1 MKNLPKKWKVES
13 NGFKIVLL
21 VMRIGTK
28 IDGVDI
34 EVIVGELAG
43 QADGAAMVRYND
55 TVVFTA
61 AVSSKTN
68 VPGVDFLP
76 LTVEFREKSYAI
88 GEIPGGF
95 YKREGKPT
103 ENEILISRLI
113 DRSIR
118 PLFQDGYVEDTQVIS
133 YVLSSDGSKG
143 EDIIAINTTAIALLI
158 SDIPFNIPVA
168 AVRIGMYGD
177 RFVVNPSKDEERKD
191 LDLVVSGNEQGIV
204 MVEGRANFISEEKFL
219 QALEIAHHK
228 IKEIIE
234 FEKKIVKAVGKPKR
248 EFKPITF
255 SEEII
260 KKIASRYDYRDIIQT
275 DTKKSRREKE
285 KQAIEDILKNLDDY
299 IPKDEKFSDEE
310 RKAIVVH
317 SFLEYIRRGVRR
329 TIVLDKKRIDGRGPD
344 DIREIRIELGVLPR
358 VHGSAIFTRG
368 ETQALVSVTL
378 GTPKDIQPVEI
389 FGVASVGE
397 SKRFML
403 HYNFPPFS
411 SGEVKPIKGP
421 SRREIGHGYLA
432 EKALMPLIP
441 DEEKFPYTIR
451 VVSDILSSNGST
463 SMASVCGGSLA
474 LFDAGVPVPYHVAG
488 VAMGVIME
496 PESYEV
502 ITDILGDEDHLG
514 DMDFKIAGSKQGISA
529 VQMDLKVFSIST
541 DILKDAIARAKRAR
555 EKIIDIMSSHINA
568 PKPISLYAPRF
579 AKVKIDVEKIGTLIG
594 PNGRNIKMIV
604 EKTKS
609 DIDIDQDGNIKI
621 FAVSEQKLKETLDLI
636 NYFTADVEVGK
647 IYKAK
652 VKRILP
658 NGALV
663 QIIPSLQYAF
673 MHISHVDTRRIT
685 KVTESLK
692 PNEEIE
698 VKVIKIEED
707 GRILVSRKETM
718 QSRQED
724 IRHRRKR

>member
-103 ENEILISRLI
+103 ENEILVSRLI

-389 FGVASVGE
+389 FGVASGGE

-514 DMDFKIAGSKQGISA
+514 DMDFKIAGSRQGISA

-541 DILKDAIARAKRAR
+541 GILKDAIARAKRAR
-555 EKIIDIMSSHINA
+555 ERIIDIMSSHINA

-604 EKTKS
+604 EKTNS
-609 DIDIDQDGNIKI
+609 DIDIDQDGNVKI

-673 MHISHVDTRRIT
+673 MHISQVDTRRIA

>member
-1 MKNLPKKWKVES
+1 
-13 NGFKIVLL
+13 
-21 VMRIGTK
+21 MRIGTK
-28 IDGVDI
+28 IDDTDI
-34 EVIVGELAG
+34 EVIVGEVAG
-43 QADGAAMVRYND
+43 QADGAAIVKYND
-55 TVVFTA
+55 IVVFTA
-61 AVSSKTN
+61 AVSSKIN

-103 ENEILISRLI
+103 ENEILVSRLI

-133 YVLSSDGSKG
+133 YVLSSDGSKT

-158 SDIPFNIPVA
+158 SDIPFHIPVA
-168 AVRIGMYGD
+168 AVRIGMVGD
-177 RFVVNPSKDEERKD
+177 RLIVNPTKDEERKD
-191 LDLVVSGNEQGIV
+191 LDLVVSGSEQGIV

-219 QALEIAHHK
+219 NALEIAHQK
-228 IKEIIE
+228 IKEIID
-234 FEKKIVKAVGKPKR
+234 FEKKILKATGKPKR

-260 KKIASRYDYRDIIQT
+260 KKIASKYDYKEIIQT
-275 DTKKSRREKE
+275 DTKKERRDKE
-285 KQAIEDILKNLDDY
+285 KQMLEEILKNIDDY
-299 IPKDEKFSDEE
+299 YPKDDKFSDDE
-310 RKAIVVH
+310 RKAIVNQ
-317 SFLEYIRRGVRR
+317 SFFEYIRRGVRR

-344 DIREIRIELGVLPR
+344 DIREIKIELGVLPR

-368 ETQALVSVTL
+368 ETQALVSATL
-378 GTPKDIQPVEI
+378 GTPKDIQTVEL

-397 SKRFML
+397 NKRFML

-411 SGEVKPIKGP
+411 SGEAKPMKGP

-432 EKALMPLIP
+432 EKALTPLIP
-441 DEEKFPYTIR
+441 GEEKFPYTIR
-451 VVSDILSSNGST
+451 IVSDILSSNGST

-474 LFDAGVPVPYHVAG
+474 LFDAGVPIPHHVAG

-496 PESYEV
+496 PYGYEV

-514 DMDFKIAGSKQGISA
+514 DMDFKIAGSKEGISA
-529 VQMDLKVFSIST
+529 VQMDLKVFSMST
-541 DILKDAIARAKRAR
+541 QILKDAISRAKRAR
-555 EKIIDIMSSHINA
+555 DKIIDIMNSHIST
-568 PKPISLYAPRF
+568 PKPLSPYAPRF
-579 AKVKIDVEKIGTLIG
+579 AKLKIDIEKIGTLIG

-609 DIDIDQDGNIKI
+609 DVEIDQEGNVKV
-621 FAVSEQKLKETLDLI
+621 FAPNDQKLKETLDLI

-663 QIIPSLQYAF
+663 QLIPSLQYAF
-673 MHISHVDTRRIT
+673 MHISQVDTKRIT

-698 VKVIKIEED
+698 AKVIKIEED

-718 QSRQED
+718 EKKHHED
-724 IRHRRKR
+724 RYKKRR